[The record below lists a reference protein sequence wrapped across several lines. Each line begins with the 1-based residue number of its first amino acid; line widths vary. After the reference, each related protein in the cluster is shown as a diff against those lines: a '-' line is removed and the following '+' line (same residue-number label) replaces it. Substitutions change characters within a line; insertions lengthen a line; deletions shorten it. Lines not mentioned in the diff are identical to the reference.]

1 MQKLMSLEYA
11 IEYPCEMRRRHGD
24 PEMRVLGRKAAL
36 VSRIVNQ
43 TLETERSP
51 STESIEF
58 TASLSEDVERAEEI
72 AAYCREYC
80 PAYLPHDLDGSAED
94 ERLPALGEREPIGC
108 LGRIRYPIQA
118 AFEKFVAERVQLVAD
133 TAPIEEWPGLL
144 RILLDPESP
153 FDGELSKELRRV
165 TTEENLRF
173 FERRLPVSLT
183 GPAARL
189 TTDHIFDL
197 FSGFLSTDEGVSGYQ
212 RELPVEALGD
222 FQDFLE
228 VILLHDLSPAE
239 ISHLQKTGTSYA
251 QFLRLTRAIGRA
263 RSLGARLLLD

>member
-24 PEMRVLGRKAAL
+24 PKMRALGRKAAL

-72 AAYCREYC
+72 AAYCRENC
-80 PAYLPHDLDGSAED
+80 PAHLPQELEGSAKD

-118 AFEKFVAERVQLVAD
+118 GFEKFVAERVQSIAD
-133 TAPIEEWPGLL
+133 STPIEEWPGLL
-144 RILLDPESP
+144 RILLAPESP
-153 FDGELSKELRRV
+153 FDGELTKELRRI
-165 TTEENLRF
+165 TTDENLRF

-183 GPAARL
+183 GSAARL

-197 FSGFLSTDEGVSGYQ
+197 FSGFLSTDEGISGYQ
-212 RELPVEALGD
+212 RELPFEALGD
-222 FQDFLE
+222 FQEFLE
-228 VILLHDLSPAE
+228 MILIHNLPATE
-239 ISHLQKTGTSYA
+239 ISRLHRSDTSYA
-251 QFLRLTRAIGRA
+251 QFLRLNHAIARA
-263 RSLGARLLLD
+263 RSLGVRLLMD